1 MGNHDQNR
9 VGSRL
14 GSDRIDMMNMILLTL
29 SGASVTFMGEE
40 IGMVDVWISWKDT
53 QDPQACNTNSS
64 VYWKY
69 SRDPERTP
77 FQWNNATAAGFSSNS
92 KTWLPISPDYKEINA
107 AKEEKTDKSHI
118 KVYEKLMKLRQTDTM
133 KYGTLYTESIN
144 QNIFAIVRA
153 LKGSDTYVTLINFW
167 NEHETVDISHLGN
180 FQQSLTYDIVG
191 TSSNHIEGET
201 VDARSV
207 LFQPK
212 ESFVLKYKNKDKN
225 MKRND
230 ETYYRYEVFF
240 KEN

>member
-14 GSDRIDMMNMILLTL
+14 GSDRIDMMNMMLLTL

-77 FQWNNATAAGFSSNS
+77 FQWNDATAAGFSSNN
-92 KTWLPISPDYKEINA
+92 KTWLPVSPDYKDVNA
-107 AKEEKTDKSHI
+107 ANEDKTAKSHL

-133 KYGTLYTESIN
+133 KYGTLYTESVN
-144 QNIFAIVRA
+144 QNIFAVVRA
-153 LKGSDTYVTLINFW
+153 LKGSDTYITLLNIW
-167 NEHETVDISHLGN
+167 NEHEKVDISHLGD
-180 FQQSLTYDIVG
+180 FQHTLTYEIVG
-191 TSSNHIEGET
+191 TNSEHIEGET

-207 LFQPK
+207 LIQPK
-212 ESFVLKYKNKDKN
+212 ESFVLKYSSKD
-225 MKRND
+225 MKKYN
-230 ETYYRYEVFF
+230 EEYYHYEVLLSDY
-240 KEN
+240 